1 MKTFLKSAKGSQ
13 VKVLVLAACLSAI
26 PQLAMAS
33 TNESVSSPSRT
44 EQLKIVPTLGYSYFN
59 IQGSST
65 DYKSKAGNSLAV
77 LAQMPIMGG
86 QVELESGL
94 EYLETGAKQT
104 VDSGFFGLSIDTNTI
119 TIKQLAVPLRAKY
132 VINPTAE
139 GTHWYGKAG
148 LTPTF
153 VMSAKSEDAL
163 GGSTDIKSDLNSIGL
178 LTQAGFGAD
187 WGIAAAGRV
196 SLDFTYSYGLTKV
209 SKNEDGR
216 ATGFQIQAGYA
227 FNL

>member
-26 PQLAMAS
+26 PQLAVAA
-33 TNESVSSPSRT
+33 TNESIGSSHT

-59 IQGSST
+59 IQGSAQ
-65 DYKSKAGNSLAV
+65 DYKSKGGNSLAV
-77 LAQMPIMGG
+77 LAQMPLMGG
-86 QVELESGL
+86 QMEVESGL

-104 VDSGFFGLSIDTNTI
+104 VDFGFFSLDAVTI
-119 TIKQLAVPLRAKY
+119 NIKQLAVPLRAKY

-139 GTHWYGKAG
+139 GTRWYGKAG

-153 VMSAKSEDAL
+153 VMAAKADVA
-163 GGSTDIKSDLNSIGL
+163 GGDSTDIKSELNSIGL

-187 WGIAAAGRV
+187 WGVAAVAGRV

-209 SKNEDGR
+209 FKNEDGR